1 MSFLEILLTFF
12 VLLIL
17 FYIFF
22 ALYKYYSKNS
32 VVEFQIEKLIP
43 NEHQADKYIM
53 IEKSTIP
60 LSAQGNEYSISF
72 WMFIKDYNYRYG
84 SNKSILYRGDK
95 DNTESNPY
103 IYLHP
108 TTNDMTIKVQLQTDT
123 VKDSPSPTLAG
134 NRENFRV
141 SLPKQYF
148 EGMTSNISGNI
159 VNEKFTDPT
168 TAPVPEEGVVGD
180 LNGRLER
187 IEIQMQRM
195 IGMQNEHASTP
206 APTDYTSTST
216 SGSSNGQKM
225 PIIYDE
231 CVINNIPIQ
240 KWTHVVISVFNN
252 SIEVYLDGKLVKTKA
267 LKGFP
272 KPNLENMHVCP
283 NGGFDGLI
291 ANLNYSNMTLPSNEI
306 YNIYTSGPELNL
318 GFFGSIKNFFSR
330 LGSVFT
336 E

>member
-32 VVEFQIEKLIP
+32 VVDFQIEKLIP
-43 NEHQADKYIM
+43 NEHQADKYIL
-53 IEKSTIP
+53 IDKSKIP
-60 LSAQGNEYSISF
+60 VSAQGNEYSISF

-84 SNKSILYRGDK
+84 VNKSILYKGNK

-103 IYLHP
+103 IYLDP

-123 VKDSPSPTLAG
+123 VKDSPSPTSAG

-141 SLPKQYF
+141 TLPMEYF
-148 EGMTSNISGNI
+148 GGMTSNISGNV
-159 VNEKFTDPT
+159 VNENFEDPT
-168 TAPVPEEGVVGD
+168 TTPVPEEGVVGD
-180 LNGRLER
+180 LNSRLER

-195 IGMQNEHASTP
+195 IGMQRDHASTP
-206 APTDYTSTST
+206 APTDYTSTSDSS
-216 SGSSNGQKM
+216 SGQSM
-225 PIIYDE
+225 PIIFDE

-252 SIEVYLDGKLVKTKA
+252 SIEVYIDGKLIKTKS
-267 LKGFP
+267 LRGFP

-283 NGGFDGLI
+283 NGGFNGSI

-306 YNIYTSGPELNL
+306 YNIYKVGPELNVGFL
-318 GFFGSIKNFFSR
+318 GTIKNFFSR

>member
-1 MSFLEILLTFF
+1 
-12 VLLIL
+12 L

-32 VVEFQIEKLIP
+32 VVEFQIEKLISQ
-43 NEHQADKYIM
+43 EHQADKYIM
-53 IEKSTIP
+53 IEKSRIP

-95 DNTESNPY
+95 ENSESNPY

-123 VKDSPSPTLAG
+123 VKDSTSSPSTS
-134 NRENFRV
+134 NREDFRV
-141 SLPKQYF
+141 TLPREYF
-148 EGMTSNISGNI
+148 GSMTSNISGNN
-159 VNEKFTDPT
+159 VNENFEDPT
-168 TAPVPEEGVVGD
+168 TAPDSEEGVVGD

-187 IEIQMQRM
+187 IEIQMQRL
-195 IGMQNEHASTP
+195 IGMQNEQNTTP
-206 APTDYTSTST
+206 TPTDYTSTST
-216 SGSSNGQKM
+216 GSSNGQPM

-252 SIEVYLDGKLVKTKA
+252 SIEVYIDGKLVKTKA
-267 LKGFP
+267 LRGFP
-272 KPNLENMHVCP
+272 KPNLQNMHVCP

-306 YNIYTSGPELNL
+306 YNIYKAGPELNL
-318 GFFGSIKNFFSR
+318 GFVGTIKNFFSR
-330 LGSVFT
+330 LLNVFT

>member
-1 MSFLEILLTFF
+1 MSFLEILLIFF

-43 NEHQADKYIM
+43 NEHQADKYVM
-53 IEKSTIP
+53 VDKSKIP
-60 LSAQGNEYSISF
+60 VSAQGNEYSISF

-84 SNKSILYRGDK
+84 VNKSILYKGDK
-95 DNTESNPY
+95 ENTESNPY
-103 IYLHP
+103 IYFHP
-108 TTNDMTIKVQLQTDT
+108 TTNDMSIKVQLQTNT
-123 VKDSPSPTLAG
+123 VKDLPSPTSTV
-134 NRENFRV
+134 NREDFRV
-141 SLPKQYF
+141 TLPMEYF
-148 EGMTSNISGNI
+148 GGMTSNISGNV
-159 VNEKFTDPT
+159 VNENFEDPT
-168 TAPVPEEGVVGD
+168 TAPEPEEGVVGD
-180 LNGRLER
+180 LNDRLER
-187 IEIQMQRM
+187 IEVQMQRL
-195 IGMQNEHASTP
+195 IGMQSEPTSTP
-206 APTDYTSTST
+206 ASTDYTSDST
-216 SGSSNGQKM
+216 SSSNGQPM

-240 KWTHVVISVFNN
+240 KWTHVVVSVFNN

-267 LKGFP
+267 LRGFP
-272 KPNLENMHVCP
+272 KPNLQNMHICP
-283 NGGFDGLI
+283 NGGFNGFI

-306 YNIYTSGPELNL
+306 YNIYKSGPELNV

-330 LGSVFT
+330 LLNVFS